1 MELYSMYVICFNI
14 KNVTMLFDIINL
26 VVEIHYSI
34 L

>member
-14 KNVTMLFDIINL
+14 TNATKLFNIINL